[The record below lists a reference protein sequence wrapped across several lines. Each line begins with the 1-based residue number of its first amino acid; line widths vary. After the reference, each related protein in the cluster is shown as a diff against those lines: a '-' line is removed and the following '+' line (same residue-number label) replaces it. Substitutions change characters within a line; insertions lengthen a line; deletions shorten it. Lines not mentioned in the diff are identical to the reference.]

1 MQPPFASSAINCLNC
16 NFIGIGSC
24 LFVSI
29 SNSCIKLFYHGL
41 ELRLIGTVLRTQLL
55 GLFISFCRRF
65 NIGHV
70 LIAPPPKKLRNYI
83 AFRDYSKTEVKK
95 QAFSSKK
102 PDFFIL

>member
-1 MQPPFASSAINCLNC
+1 MQQPFASSAINCLNC
-16 NFIGIGSC
+16 NFIGIGSG
-24 LFVSI
+24 LFVTI
-29 SNSCIKLFYHGL
+29 SNSCIKLFHHGL
-41 ELRLIGTVLRTQLL
+41 ELRLFGTVFRTQLL

-83 AFRDYSKTEVKK
+83 AFRDYSKIRIKK

-102 PDFFIL
+102 SNFCL